1 MQTLKALKTSDK
13 PKRAKSQNKTPN
25 FINHSKLVEQDL
37 MTSHEY
43 EQIYYKNTL
52 NQVR

>member
-37 MTSHEY
+37 MTWHEY
-43 EQIYYKNTL
+43 EQMYYKPTL
-52 NQVR
+52 NQAR